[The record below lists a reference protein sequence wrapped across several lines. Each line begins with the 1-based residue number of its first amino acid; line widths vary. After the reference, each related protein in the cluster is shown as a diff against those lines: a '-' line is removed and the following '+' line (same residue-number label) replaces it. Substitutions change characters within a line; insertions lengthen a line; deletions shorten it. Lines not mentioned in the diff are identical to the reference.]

1 MAKKSEVQELMEQA
15 QTFRDDPL
23 GFVYWAFPWKREGT
37 ALQDEEGP
45 DDWQADILSTLGRE
59 LKKRRSNKEQ
69 MQAIQV
75 AVSSGHGIG
84 KTALVSF
91 IIIWFLCTRVAPQV
105 IVTANTQM
113 QLSGKTWREV
123 AKWHRLCYMSF
134 LFKWTATRFYLIGR
148 PEDWFAQ
155 AIPWSKERP
164 EAFAGTHAEAVL
176 MIFDEASAVEDI
188 IWETA
193 EGALTDPE
201 AIWVCFGNPTR
212 NQGRFFQCFHR
223 YRHRWITRQ
232 IDSRTAK
239 RTNKAQ
245 IQQWVDDYGE
255 DSDFVRV
262 RVRGV
267 FPRSGATQLIPTELT
282 EEARRRT
289 PAGYEQD
296 AVIIGVDI
304 AYEGSDQS
312 VICVRQGPAILSVK
326 RFRGQDNHQMAFHVN
341 EAWKEFDPD
350 QVIMEHAGWGA
361 GVRENLEKMGRD
373 PLAVFTG
380 RRALDDRQHAN
391 LRTEMWMKTRD
402 WLEQGGCLPRNDQ
415 ELADD
420 LTGPMYAAD
429 NFNRFQL
436 EKKRD
441 MKQRGLASPDSAD
454 ALALTFAVPVTQ
466 RKPRRNKAIEI
477 RPPTMD
483 ELVKQQ
489 SFFDSEDARI

>member
-1 MAKKSEVQELMEQA
+1 MEQA

-23 GFVYWAFPWKREGT
+23 GFVYWAFPWKRDGT

-45 DDWQADILSTLGRE
+45 DDWQADILSTLGKE
-59 LKKRRSNKEQ
+59 LKKRRSAKEQ

-75 AVSSGHGIG
+75 AVASGHGIG

-91 IIIWFLCTRVAPQV
+91 IIMWFLCTRVAPQV
-105 IVTANTQM
+105 IVTANTQA

-123 AKWHRLCYMSF
+123 AKWHRLCYLNF
-134 LFKWTATRFYLIGR
+134 LFKWTATKFYLDGR

-155 AIPWSKERP
+155 SIPWSKERP
-164 EAFAGTHAEAVL
+164 EAFAGTHAESVL
-176 MIFDEASAVEDI
+176 MIFDEASAIEDI

-201 AIWVCFGNPTR
+201 AIWICFGNPTR

-239 RTNKAQ
+239 RTNKGQ

-267 FPRSGATQLIPTELT
+267 FPRSGVQQLIPTDLV

-289 PAGYEQD
+289 AQGYDDQP
-296 AVIIGVDI
+296 VILGADI
-304 AYEGSDQS
+304 AYEGDDQS
-312 VICVRQGPAILSVK
+312 VLCVRQGQAILHLE
-326 RFRGQDNHQMAFHVN
+326 RFRGQDNHQMAFHCN
-341 EAWKEFDPD
+341 KIIERFEPD
-350 QVIMEHAGWGA
+350 LVVMEHSGWSA
-361 GVRENLEKMGRD
+361 GVRENLKKMGRD
-373 PLAVFTG
+373 VTAVFTG
-380 RRALDDRQHAN
+380 RRAVNDRMYFN
-391 LRTEMWMKTRD
+391 LRSEMWCNVRE
-402 WLEQGGCLPRNDQ
+402 WLEDGGCLPRNDQ

-420 LTGPMYAAD
+420 LTGPMYAPD
-429 NFNRFQL
+429 NLNRFQL
-436 EKKRD
+436 ERKRD
-441 MKQRGLASPDSAD
+441 MKSRGLASPDSGD
-454 ALALTFAVPVTQ
+454 ALALTFAMPVVQ
-466 RKPRRNKAIEI
+466 RKARRNKAVEI

-483 ELVKQQ
+483 ELHKQQ
-489 SFFDSEDARI
+489 SFFDSEEARI